1 MEARIYNYLLLAL
14 LAASPVGEELVSI
27 PLGFYQGL
35 PILPEALVSML
46 FNFLPAAVILAAARA
61 GENNP
66 SALRFVNF
74 FRRERAMKLVEK
86 YGPWGVALLSPLAG
100 VYSMT
105 VCAWVLGMGKTR
117 ILAYTL
123 AGLAAYA
130 AVVCV
135 LLLGGAKLFARF
147 S

>member
-1 MEARIYNYLLLAL
+1 LLLAL
-14 LAASPVGEELVSI
+14 LAASPLGEELASI
-27 PLGFYQGL
+27 PVGFYQGL
-35 PILPEALVSML
+35 PILPVALVSIL
-46 FNFLPAAVILAAARA
+46 FNFLPVPIVLAAAHA

-66 SALRFVNF
+66 TVLRFVNF
-74 FRRERAMKLVEK
+74 FRREKVMRLAEK
-86 YGPWGVALLSPLAG
+86 YGPLGVALLSPVAG

-105 VCAWVLGMGKTR
+105 MCAWLLGMGKTR

-130 AVVCV
+130 AALCA

-147 S
+147 L